1 MRGPMIS
8 ILFFILSACAS
19 VDKPKPPALEL
30 RTLDLCL
37 DVAGFCYQYE
47 ECTKKGL
54 LGKCREWSIVKE
66 VFDLNDPETRKKLYY
81 MNFVGKVRE
90 LPIRP

>member
-1 MRGPMIS
+1 MKGFMLG
-8 ILFFILSACAS
+8 ILFLILSACAS
-19 VDKPKPPALEL
+19 VDKPLPPALEL

-37 DVAGFCYQYE
+37 DEPGFCYQHE
-47 ECTKKGL
+47 ICTKKGL

-66 VFDLNDPETRKKLYY
+66 VFDLTDPEVRKKLYY
-81 MNFVGKVRE
+81 MNFVGRVRE